1 MQIETLNDDLTSVLV
16 AKKRAF
22 PKSVLLVSTCWIA
35 LLLSIGGVLAQE
47 ADSVPVDSEGST
59 LLKPITITGRKT
71 TENLKDVPLSASVIE
86 PGRLEASP
94 ADPGTA
100 IATAPNVQW
109 QSQTVGR
116 QFFSIRG
123 VSSLGAPLNYSDGT
137 VSFNVDG
144 VPNSMIT
151 ASSPL
156 LDVDHVEILRGP
168 QGTLWGA
175 NSLGGAINVVT
186 NQPDGEREIKV
197 TTEVGDNGYRMG
209 EFILGGNIIPDSVDG
224 RVAVRFTHMD
234 GDIDSLHTDDL
245 NARMIGAVRGGLRFT
260 GLDDTTITVSGSYF
274 RDRNTAPFY
283 ILGNAPGFPLS
294 GSLTEPENITS
305 HGDGVVSITHN
316 FDAFDLTSV
325 TSIQH
330 NKIDGY
336 SDNTDTL
343 ISPSWFPSDPASLVD
358 REKIYSQEFRLNSLQ
373 GDPIRW
379 VVGASVAYSDLHRDC
394 FATNCAPSNTIKM
407 TADLRAINLGLFGD
421 VSVPLGE
428 AWELSVGGRL
438 SHDDIKMRK
447 GTNSGDP
454 NLSGE
459 GAVDD
464 TYLTGRTSIAYKWN
478 ENAQT
483 YASISR
489 GQSTP
494 VYPLFGYPT
503 TGVLDD
509 PYPAAKGWTYE
520 VGTKVSLFN
529 DRLQLDGSVFFNDIK
544 NGTVFYVDTAAMA
557 LAATYQDY
565 ETSGLELQA
574 RAEVADDWVVTG
586 GLGYTYSKLGSS
598 GANAGTEG
606 NQVPNIP
613 EWSATVGLEY
623 STMFSAFNLDGEVTA
638 ALQYQF
644 NGRRAAD
651 VADTFDM
658 NSYSLVNARL
668 GWKNTGG
675 DFEIYGFGRNLFD
688 ERYET
693 FASAGFIPGDRYVGV
708 GRGRILGIGMTKSF

>member
-1 MQIETLNDDLTSVLV
+1 MTTSNDDLTSGDYAKAHDSSKIGLRV
-16 AKKRAF
+16 AAYGMASML
-22 PKSVLLVSTCWIA
+22 SVSGA
-35 LLLSIGGVLAQE
+35 LGQE
-47 ADSVPVDSEGST
+47 ANSGVVNTEGAT
-59 LLKPITITGRKT
+59 VLETITVTGRKT
-71 TENLKDVPLSASVIE
+71 TEDLKDVPLSASVIDPE
-86 PGRLEASP
+86 ILETSA

-137 VSFNVDG
+137 VSLNVDG

-186 NQPDGEREIKV
+186 NQPDGEREVKA
-197 TTEVGDNGYRMG
+197 TTEIGENGYRMG

-224 RVAVRFTHMD
+224 RLAVRFTHMD
-234 GDIDSLHTDDL
+234 GDIDSLYTDDL

-260 GLDDTTITVSGSYF
+260 GLDDTTITVTGSYF

-283 ILGNAPGFPLS
+283 VLGNAAGFPLS
-294 GSLTEPENITS
+294 GSLTEPENVTS

-336 SDNTDTL
+336 LDNTDAL
-343 ISPSWFPSDPASLVD
+343 ISPAWFPSDPASLVD

-373 GDPIRW
+373 GDPVRW

-407 TADLRAINLGLFGD
+407 TADLRALNLGLFGD

-428 AWELSVGGRL
+428 SWEVSLGGRL
-438 SHDDIKMRK
+438 SHDRIKMRK
-447 GTNSGDP
+447 GSDSGDP
-454 NLSGE
+454 RFNGE
-459 GAVDD
+459 GSVDD

-478 ENAQT
+478 DNAQT
-483 YASISR
+483 YASVSR

-520 VGTKVSLFN
+520 VGTKVTLFDN
-529 DRLQLDGSVFFNDIK
+529 RLQLDGSVFYNDIK
-544 NGTVFYVDTAAMA
+544 NGTVFYVDPSAMA

-574 RAEVADDWVVTG
+574 RAELAKDWVVTG
-586 GLGYTYSKLGSS
+586 GVGYTHSKLGRS

-613 EWSATVGLEY
+613 EWSTSVGLEY
-623 STMFSAFNLDGEVTA
+623 STPVSIFDLDGEVTA
-638 ALQYQF
+638 AVQYQF
-644 NGRRAAD
+644 NGKRTAD
-651 VADTFDM
+651 VADTFELS
-658 NSYSLVNARL
+658 SYSLVNARV
-668 GWKNTGG
+668 GWKNSGA

-693 FASAGFIPGDRYVGV
+693 FASAGFTPGDRYVGV
-708 GRGRILGIGMTKSF
+708 GRGRILGIGMSKSF

>member
-1 MQIETLNDDLTSVLV
+1 MTTSNDDLASGDYAKAHGLSKMGLCVAAYGLAFMLSVGG
-16 AKKRAF
+16 AF
-22 PKSVLLVSTCWIA
+22 GQETD
-35 LLLSIGGVLAQE
+35 GGV
-47 ADSVPVDSEGST
+47 VNTEGT
-59 LLKPITITGRKT
+59 TVLETITVTGRKT
-71 TENLKDVPLSASVIE
+71 TENLNDVPLSASVIDPE
-86 PGRLEASP
+86 ILETSA

-175 NSLGGAINVVT
+175 NSLGGGINVVT
-186 NQPDGEREIKV
+186 NQPDGEREIKA
-197 TTEVGDNGYRMG
+197 TTEIGENGYRMG
-209 EFILGGNIIPDSVDG
+209 EFILGGNIIPESVNG
-224 RVAVRFTHMD
+224 RLAVRFTHMD
-234 GDIDSLHTDDL
+234 GDIDSLYTDDL
-245 NARMIGAVRGGLRFT
+245 NARMIGAVRGGLQFT

-283 ILGNAPGFPLS
+283 VLGNATGFPLS
-294 GSLTEPENITS
+294 GSLTEPENITT

-316 FDAFDLTSV
+316 FDTFDLTSV

-336 SDNTDTL
+336 LDNTDAL
-343 ISPSWFPSDPASLVD
+343 ISPAWFPSDPASLVD

-373 GDPIRW
+373 GDTVRW

-394 FATNCAPSNTIKM
+394 WATNCAPSSRIKM
-407 TADLRAINLGLFGD
+407 TADLRAINLGLFAD

-428 AWELSVGGRL
+428 AWEVSLGGRL

-459 GAVDD
+459 GSVDD

-494 VYPLFGYPT
+494 IYPLFGYPT
-503 TGVLDD
+503 IGVLDE

-520 VGTKVSLFN
+520 VGTKVSLFD
-529 DRLQLDGSVFFNDIK
+529 DRLQLDGSVFYNDIK
-544 NGTVFYVDTAAMA
+544 NGTVFYVDPAAMA

-565 ETSGLELQA
+565 ATSGIELQA
-574 RAEVADDWVVTG
+574 RAEVADDWLVTG
-586 GLGYTYSKLGSS
+586 GVGYTHSKLGRS

-613 EWSATVGLEY
+613 EWSVTAGLEY
-623 STMFSAFNLDGEVTA
+623 STPVSLFNLDGVVTA
-638 ALQYQF
+638 TVQYQF
-644 NGRRAAD
+644 NGKRSAD
-651 VADTFDM
+651 VADTF
-658 NSYSLVNARL
+658 NLSSYSLVNARL
-668 GWKNTGG
+668 GWKNIGG

-693 FASAGFIPGDRYVGV
+693 FASAGFTPGDRYVGV
-708 GRGRILGIGMTKSF
+708 ARGRILGFGMSKSF